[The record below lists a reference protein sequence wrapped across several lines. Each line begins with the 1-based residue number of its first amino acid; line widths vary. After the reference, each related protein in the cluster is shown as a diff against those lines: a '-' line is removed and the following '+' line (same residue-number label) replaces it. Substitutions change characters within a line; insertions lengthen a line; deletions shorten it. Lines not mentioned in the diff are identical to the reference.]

1 MSNTYSS
8 NLQIIN
14 VSSSLE
20 YIKKIS
26 SKDNHASTPIEN
38 NRKDSNQSTS
48 FEYHNNKASNR
59 SNSQSKSSI
68 SDSNSTEESG
78 SVQGE
83 GSRKGI
89 FSNDSSD
96 NSSSDLCKMQ
106 VKSMVD
112 IINCS
117 PEILQKIKECNKL
130 KEEIYYYENT
140 IKDLN
145 TKKFNKQS
153 KIDDLRYFI
162 NRIAKE
168 DSFTYFVKDSK
179 KTRRENGN
187 SNVQRT
193 LVLSCPNENQELDGI
208 SCSDDPQG
216 DDRVPAKKDN
226 YHLTMCSYYWQ
237 DVLPSNNTILSLCNN
252 A

>member
-1 MSNTYSS
+1 MSNNYSS

-20 YIKKIS
+20 YLKKIS
-26 SKDNHASTPIEN
+26 SKDNNASTPIEN

-48 FEYHNNKASNR
+48 FVYHNNKASNR

-68 SDSNSTEESG
+68 SDSISTEESG
-78 SVQGE
+78 SHQGE

-89 FSNDSSD
+89 FSNDNSD

-130 KEEIYYYENT
+130 KDEINYFEKT

-145 TKKFNKQS
+145 NKKFNKQS

-168 DSFTYFVKDSK
+168 DSFTYFVRESK
-179 KTRRENGN
+179 KPARENGN
-187 SNVQRT
+187 SNIQRT
-193 LVLSCPNENQELDGI
+193 LVSSSSNQNQELEST
-208 SCSDDPQG
+208 SCNEDPQG
-216 DDRVPAKKDN
+216 DGVPAKRDN

-237 DVLPSNNTILSLCNN
+237 DVLPSHNNILSLCNN